1 GAHVVREDGGGVED
15 EVTERVV
22 EVAVSHRRAFRR
34 SPARSCEAGLGGC
47 RGGLARRLRLRGSE
61 VAAEPLA
68 PVRAHVLDQR
78 NQSLALGGERVLDA
92 RRHLREGAPVH
103 DALLLELA
111 EAAAPGGEVTDDE
124 DRPLAADQVGGGADR
139 TGIQRFALH
148 NRESSGYFT

>member
-1 GAHVVREDGGGVED
+1 
-15 EVTERVV
+15 
-22 EVAVSHRRAFRR
+22 
-34 SPARSCEAGLGGC
+34 EAGLGGC

-78 NQSLALGGERVLDA
+78 NESLALGGERVLDA

-103 DALLLELA
+103 DALLLESAQPQRQRPRADARQRALELA

-124 DRPLAADQVGGGADR
+124 DRPLAADQVGGGA
-139 TGIQRFALH
+139 
-148 NRESSGYFT
+148 